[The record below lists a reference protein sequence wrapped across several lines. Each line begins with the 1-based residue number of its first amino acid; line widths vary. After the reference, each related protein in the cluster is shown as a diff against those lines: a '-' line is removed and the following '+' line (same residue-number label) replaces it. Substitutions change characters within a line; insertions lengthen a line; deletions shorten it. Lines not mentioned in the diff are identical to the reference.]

1 MALANGG
8 FLEATRE
15 MSEQLVSF
23 WNFEF
28 GVRPSH
34 HGFSHANAG
43 QGKRKKKAV
52 TPNERPVGSLPQYC
66 TISDARLAP
75 ACGTWE
81 EEEEDRGRR

>member
-1 MALANGG
+1 
-8 FLEATRE
+8 

-28 GVRPSH
+28 GVRLSH

-43 QGKRKKKAV
+43 QDKKKKAV
-52 TPNERPVGSLPQYC
+52 TPNERPVGSLSQNC

-75 ACGTWE
+75 ACGTR
-81 EEEEDRGRR
+81 EEEEDRGRS